1 MTAAPAHTPD
11 RPLAGIRVLDFTR
24 VLAGPYC
31 TALLADLGADIVKV
45 EPPQGDDY
53 RHIGPFIEGES
64 ALFLAVNRGKR
75 SIVLDLGKPDDLHV
89 ALALADRADVVVE
102 NFRPGVADKLGI
114 GWKALSSRNPGLVY
128 ASISGF
134 GQTGPM
140 ARQPAYDIIV
150 QALSG
155 IMTVTGA
162 PDGEPTLIG
171 ESIADVVAG
180 LYASWAVLAALVRKG
195 RSGQGCHIDI
205 GMLDAM
211 IAVQPLVVARYLASG
226 VAPKRVGNRHPLS
239 APFGVYRAADE
250 PFVLAVLNEKLFA
263 ALAALIGRPDL
274 ASDPRFATD
283 SERSLNEPVLKAA
296 IEAWSAQLPAAAA
309 VATLTAGGIP
319 AACIQSIAQALSSDQ
334 VAMRGLLQD
343 VSHPALGALRVP
355 QQPVHF
361 GGLPRGCSAPAPRLD
376 EHGADIRNEL
386 GVCP

>member
-1 MTAAPAHTPD
+1 MTTEAPD

-31 TALLADLGADIVKV
+31 TALLADLGADVIKV

-53 RHIGPFIEGES
+53 RHIGPFIAGES

-75 SIVLDLGKPDDLHV
+75 GIVLDLGKPDDLHV

-114 GWKALSSRNPGLVY
+114 GWRALSTRNPGLIY

-155 IMTVTGA
+155 IMTVTGS

-171 ESIADVVAG
+171 ESVADVVAG

-195 RSGQGCHIDI
+195 RSGQGCHIDVA
-205 GMLDAM
+205 MLDAM

-226 VAPKRVGNRHPLS
+226 IPPKRVGNRHPLS
-239 APFGVYRAADE
+239 APFGVYRAVDE

-274 ASDPRFATD
+274 ASNPRFATD
-283 SERSLNEPVLKAA
+283 SERSLNEPALKVA
-296 IEAWSAQLPAAAA
+296 IEEWSARMPAAAA
-309 VATLTAGGIP
+309 VEALTAGGIP
-319 AACIQSIAQALSSDQ
+319 AACIQTIAQALSSDQ
-334 VAMRGLLQD
+334 AAMRGLLQD
-343 VSHPALGALRVP
+343 VAHPQLGALRVP
-355 QQPVHF
+355 RQPVHF
-361 GGLPRGCSAPAPRLD
+361 GGMAGGDRAPAPRLD
-376 EHGADIRNEL
+376 ERGADIRNEL
-386 GVCP
+386 GASS